1 MHVFTIFNETFRLP
15 RITSD
20 NEGSILN
27 FHLTLAVFSFVGVGD
42 YNFPQNCLRGWGG
55 YLFDLAGNSTTGGAW
70 KKGMIQTNLSR
81 ILLID

>member
-1 MHVFTIFNETFRLP
+1 LWGRGIAISR
-15 RITSD
+15 RI
-20 NEGSILN
+20 
-27 FHLTLAVFSFVGVGD
+27 AYVVGE
-42 YNFPQNCLRGWGG
+42 GG